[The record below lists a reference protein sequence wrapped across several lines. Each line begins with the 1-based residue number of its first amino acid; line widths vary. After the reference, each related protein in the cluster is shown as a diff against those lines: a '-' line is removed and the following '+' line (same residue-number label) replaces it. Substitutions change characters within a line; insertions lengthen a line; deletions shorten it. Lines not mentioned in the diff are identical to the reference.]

1 MKIYKNTFIN
11 KITRR
16 LYHRTI
22 TVCHFISDYNAVRRL
37 PFFWTTTVTRDVV
50 IVALG
55 VDAHVVLTRTP
66 LLKEARRKRVFL
78 GGGGRRRS

>member
-1 MKIYKNTFIN
+1 MQLYGRLFVTLLLTNNT
-11 KITRR
+11 
-16 LYHRTI
+16 
-22 TVCHFISDYNAVRRL
+22 VRRL
-37 PFFWTTTVTRDVV
+37 PCLWTTTVLRQVL

-55 VDAHVVLTRTP
+55 VHVSVVLTRTP